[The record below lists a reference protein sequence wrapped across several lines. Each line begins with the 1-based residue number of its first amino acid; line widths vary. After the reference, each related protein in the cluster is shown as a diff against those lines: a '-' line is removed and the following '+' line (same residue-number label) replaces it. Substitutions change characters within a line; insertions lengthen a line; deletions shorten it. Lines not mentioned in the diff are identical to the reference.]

1 MQNRFVVLSMKVS
14 IRLWVSFLLCWS
26 WVLKYIAIRLII
38 VFSTTFQSITFALQN
53 HHRWDKQQRFIE
65 HYEILYRDKKEKFF
79 WESYVCN
86 QFKTCIVIF
95 EGLSQKKASCLPYE
109 VSCAKVLHKGT
120 STSVC
125 FNYFLLLSAD
135 NFFQALGIG
144 TPHTAQGYL
153 EFSFFV
159 QGVIIL

>member
-1 MQNRFVVLSMKVS
+1 MYVINSKRALSY
-14 IRLWVSFLLCWS
+14 
-26 WVLKYIAIRLII
+26 LKGY
-38 VFSTTFQSITFALQN
+38 
-53 HHRWDKQQRFIE
+53 HK
-65 HYEILYRDKKEKFF
+65 
-79 WESYVCN
+79 
-86 QFKTCIVIF
+86 
-95 EGLSQKKASCLPYE
+95 KKASCLPYE

>member
-65 HYEILYRDKKEKFF
+65 HYEILYRDKKQNSFEDLMCVINSKRALSYLKGYHKKKPHVYLMRSHAQKFYTKAHQQVF
-79 WESYVCN
+79 ASTIFCSSLLIIF
-86 QFKTCIVIF
+86 FK
-95 EGLSQKKASCLPYE
+95 
-109 VSCAKVLHKGT
+109 
-120 STSVC
+120 
-125 FNYFLLLSAD
+125 LLA
-135 NFFQALGIG
+135 
-144 TPHTAQGYL
+144 
-153 EFSFFV
+153 
-159 QGVIIL
+159 